1 MSQYIFSDLQE
12 ASFSFLDPNYQRTCT
27 ESVMIHD
34 PSPTD
39 PKQCGV
45 TYFYSES
52 EYFTQ
57 GKKKIDT
64 LVSGNHMLEV
74 SMLMNKQ
81 CTISLGEL
89 CS

>member
-12 ASFSFLDPNYQRTCT
+12 ASFSFLDPNYQWTCT
-27 ESVMIHD
+27 KSVMIHD

-39 PKQCGV
+39 PKQYGV

-57 GKKKIDT
+57 KKKKKFWHSCFWKSY
-64 LVSGNHMLEV
+64 VRSFNVNE
-74 SMLMNKQ
+74 
-81 CTISLGEL
+81 
-89 CS
+89 

>member
-1 MSQYIFSDLQE
+1 
-12 ASFSFLDPNYQRTCT
+12 
-27 ESVMIHD
+27 MIHD

-39 PKQCGV
+39 PKQYGV

-57 GKKKIDT
+57 KKKKNFDT
-64 LVSGNHMLEV
+64 LVSGNQMLEV

-81 CTISLGEL
+81 CTFSFSEL